1 MRTLIDDGHGL
12 VLRTIR
18 QLVAATRDDPAGP
31 PAIVIEE
38 IASVDWASLTFAG
51 RLHRFELRIEGGREA
66 VEAACAA
73 LEAALPDAEI
83 AASGHLLAQA
93 GVIACAPARA
103 ELAAWARRCVV
114 EALTLET
121 D

>member
-18 QLVAATRDDPAGP
+18 QLVAGAGASNAP
-31 PAIVIEE
+31 PASIIIEE
-38 IASVDWASLTFAG
+38 IASVDWASLTFVG
-51 RLHRFELRIEGGREA
+51 RLHRFELRIEGEA
-66 VEAACAA
+66 PDVEAACAA
-73 LEAALPDAEI
+73 LDTALPDAEL
-83 AASGHLLAQA
+83 AGNGHMLAQA
-93 GVIACAPARA
+93 GLIACEPVPGALGRA
-103 ELAAWARRCVV
+103 ARRCVV